1 MVLSQTI
8 QTWPNKIVTSRLTR
22 LYTESISSSKCIVLV
37 FSRYGDGDGSPDIH
51 FIPRACQLLLFSD
64 HYSVHML
71 T

>member
-8 QTWPNKIVTSRLTR
+8 QTRPNKIVTSRLTR

-51 FIPRACQLLLFSD
+51 FIPRLSIIII
-64 HYSVHML
+64 
-71 T
+71 